1 MPVMQTSSLNDF
13 SWIVGHPQ
21 NGGLRMAEPPPMA
34 GLKLLFSSSFFL
46 FCIDMICIAHG
57 QEDYSAIPK
66 RPPKS
71 YLFFKNLFCIAEM
84 ICIAPQIYHASG

>member
-21 NGGLRMAEPPPMA
+21 NGGLRMVKPPPMA
-34 GLKLLFSSSFFL
+34 GLATQVTFFFFFFFFL
-46 FCIDMICIAHG
+46 FCIDMICIARG

-71 YLFFKNLFCIAEM
+71 FLFFKNLFVLLR
-84 ICIAPQIYHASG
+84 

>member
-34 GLKLLFSSSFFL
+34 GLATQVTFF
-46 FCIDMICIAHG
+46 
-57 QEDYSAIPK
+57 
-66 RPPKS
+66 
-71 YLFFKNLFCIAEM
+71 FFFFPIL
-84 ICIAPQIYHASG
+84 Y